1 MHSRKLI
8 AVLVL
13 AAGLVVPGTVFA
25 GPAAAD
31 VESCEVEIV
40 EIVAYDVSEK
50 DGKDELRVKIGGNL
64 FPNNGYVNA
73 RNGDTLS
80 PGDFGDPV
88 ALLEVDDGDLAVSL
102 REVTPPYVNDGY
114 NLGSAYASATQC
126 SGLDPGYFV
135 EDEDIVQGD
144 VNGNSSKH
152 YEYAITLRLIGRSG

>member
-8 AVLVL
+8 AILALVTGL
-13 AAGLVVPGTVFA
+13 AAPGAVFA

-40 EIVAYDVSEK
+40 EIIAYDVSEK

-64 FPNNGYVNA
+64 FPNNGWVNA
-73 RNGDTLS
+73 RNGDVLG
-80 PGDFGDPV
+80 PGSFGDPV

-114 NLGSAYASATQC
+114 NLGTAYASATQC
-126 SGLDPGYFV
+126 SNLDPGYFV
-135 EDEDIVQGD
+135 EDEDYIEGN
-144 VNGNSSKH
+144 VNGNSNKH
-152 YEYAITLRLIGRSG
+152 YDYAIRLRLIGRSG